1 MGGNEPAGA
10 GRGERLVRSLEA
22 TVQDLSDRQEI
33 ANTLYQYCR
42 GMDLLDMDLIA
53 GAFTEDGLLDI
64 GPEPRLQT
72 RGAGAIHE
80 AMKRMKRFTRS
91 SHHLSNIQIEF
102 HDKDRAGCVS
112 YIMAW
117 HETADGHS
125 GTMMG
130 QFHDEFVRTPAGWR
144 IHKRQLRMSG
154 NDAGFQLNVHK
165 AARNQI

>member
-1 MGGNEPAGA
+1 
-10 GRGERLVRSLEA
+10 VRSFED
-22 TVQDLSDRQEI
+22 TVRELSDRQEI
-33 ANTLYQYCR
+33 TNTLYQYCR
-42 GMDLLDMDLIA
+42 GMDSLDMDLIA
-53 GAFTEDGLLDI
+53 GAFTEDGFLDI

-72 RGAGAIHE
+72 RGASAIHE

-102 HDKDRAGCVS
+102 QDKDRASCVS
-112 YIMAW
+112 YVLAW

-130 QFHDEFVRTPAGWR
+130 QFHDEFLRTTAGWR
-144 IHKRQLRMSG
+144 ILKRQLRMSG
-154 NDAGFQLNVHK
+154 SDEGFQLNVHR